1 MQAKYIKKEIADL
14 NGMGSTQAYYQMKTH
29 PMSHEE
35 FVDMCEREGH
45 MAEGIV
51 NHVLELVSSKL
62 ALAMAEGKSV
72 KINGIGIFH
81 AKIGVKEDVLQD
93 AFELGEPTH
102 NAKSI
107 QVTGVAYRAD
117 EDLIIRTQSKCQLV
131 RGGVSRLMKSKY
143 SYNERIELARQFLE
157 KHPFMRVA
165 DYANLTGLSKTTASK
180 ELLKIVK
187 DPASGI
193 TSTGKRSQKFYILR
207 QSVK

>member
-14 NGMGSTQAYYQMKTH
+14 NGMGSTQAYYRMETQ

-35 FVDMCEREGH
+35 FVSMCEHEGH
-45 MAEGIV
+45 MSEGVV
-51 NHVLELVSSKL
+51 NHVLELVASKL
-62 ALAMAEGKSV
+62 ALSMAEGKSV
-72 KINGIGIFH
+72 KICGIGTFH
-81 AKIGVKEDVLQD
+81 AKLGLKDDVLQD
-93 AFELGEPTH
+93 AFEQGEHTH

-117 EDLIIRTQSKCQLV
+117 EDLIIRTQSKCHLV

-143 SYNERIELARQFLE
+143 TYNERTELARQFL
-157 KHPFMRVA
+157 KKRPFMRVA

-187 DPASGI
+187 DPDSGI
-193 TSTGKRSQKFYILR
+193 TSTGKQSQKFYILR
-207 QSVK
+207 TK

>member
-14 NGMGSTQAYYQMKTH
+14 NGMGSTQAYYRMETR

-45 MAEGIV
+45 MPEGTV
-51 NHVLELVSSKL
+51 NHVLELVASKL
-62 ALAMAEGKSV
+62 SLAMSEGKSV
-72 KINGIGIFH
+72 KISGIGTFH
-81 AKIGVKEDVLQD
+81 AKLGLRGEALQD
-93 AFELGEPTH
+93 AFEVGESTR

-107 QVTGVAYRAD
+107 QVTGIAYRAD
-117 EDLIIRTQSKCQLV
+117 EELIVRTQSKCHLV

-143 SYNERIELARQFLE
+143 SYNERIALARQFLE
-157 KHPFMRVA
+157 KRPFMRVA

-187 DPASGI
+187 DPESGI
-193 TSTGKRSQKFYILR
+193 TSTGKQSQKFYIL
-207 QSVK
+207 SSK